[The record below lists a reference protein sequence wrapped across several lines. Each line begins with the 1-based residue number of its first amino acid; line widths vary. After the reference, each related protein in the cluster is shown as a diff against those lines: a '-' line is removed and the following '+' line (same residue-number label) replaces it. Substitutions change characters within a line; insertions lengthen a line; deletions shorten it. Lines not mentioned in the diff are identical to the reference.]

1 MNKPSQ
7 STTLEWLLNCSLYS
21 ATKAVYL
28 GGHMLKWAS
37 ALFLLTLLA
46 AVFAFTGVAV
56 VSAILAKI
64 LFFLFLVIFLA
75 TLAMS
80 VMRRA

>member
-1 MNKPSQ
+1 
-7 STTLEWLLNCSLYS
+7 
-21 ATKAVYL
+21 
-28 GGHMLKWAS
+28 MLKWAS